1 MPKSRSL
8 GCIVASALTIL
19 AGIIL
24 LVTASIYIN
33 QIYYLHSLWRQ
44 IYSLSIFSLI
54 IGIFAIIFG
63 SGLIYVVYRQFPA
76 LTTLFSGSLILV
88 ASLAVICDV
97 ILLTGRDDIEAN
109 SYKNTVQLFG
119 NYSDSNLIES
129 SKSTVAR
136 VQQSYKC
143 CGVER
148 ATYWESQFA
157 DKTSTPDSC
166 CKKIV
171 PHCGQGSLLTQDK
184 IYLRGCAEP
193 IYVHL
198 RTKYGVLISMNFVI
212 LVLTLAS
219 ATLGVIF
226 ERYIR
231 EQYQSM

>member
-1 MPKSRSL
+1 MAKAHPL
-8 GCIVASALTIL
+8 GCIVASALTII

-24 LVTASIYIN
+24 LVNSSIYIN
-33 QIYYLHSLWRQ
+33 KITYLHHLWTQ
-44 IYSLSIFSLI
+44 IYSLSIFSLVI
-54 IGIFAIIFG
+54 SIFAIIFG

-76 LTTLFSGSLILV
+76 LTTLFSGLLILV
-88 ASLAVICDV
+88 AFLAVICAI
-97 ILLTGRDDIEAN
+97 ILITGRNTIEEN

-119 NYSDSNLIES
+119 NYSDSSLIES
-129 SKSTVAR
+129 SKTTVAR

-148 ATYWESQFA
+148 ATYWTNQFS

-166 CKKIV
+166 CKKVV
-171 PHCGQGSLLTQDK
+171 PNCGEGSLVTQNN

-198 RTKYGVLISMNFVI
+198 HETYSVLIGMNFVV
-212 LVLTLAS
+212 LVLSIVS
-219 ATLGVIF
+219 ALFGVIF

-231 EQYQSM
+231 EQYQSV